1 MYARQARQ
9 LGQLLATHIEQGRQ
23 EEACGLLLPI
33 LSGPMAFRLLDQIAA
48 PVGRLSSQ
56 NAKSFLDWIGSTHTE
71 GGWVVI
77 GSALREW
84 IPLNM
89 AGSFERTR
97 QFIILA
103 DVWHATDSFGE
114 RVLGPAML
122 YDLPLALELL
132 DHWRQDANR
141 WVRRATGVA
150 VHFWAK
156 RNRGAPDSAPQA
168 QVLLAFLEPLFEE
181 RNWDALKGVGWG
193 LKTLGRYYPDLV
205 RDWLIQQ
212 IGQQKCQY
220 RPLVLRKATTYL
232 PGADRQMVFQVLSS
246 K

>member
-1 MYARQARQ
+1 MYAQQARQ

-23 EEACGLLLPI
+23 EVACGLLLPI
-33 LSGPMAFRLLDQIAA
+33 LSGPMEFRLLDQIGA
-48 PVGRLSSQ
+48 PVGRLAPLTV
-56 NAKSFLDWIGSTHTE
+56 NSFLDWIGSTHTE

-84 IPLNM
+84 IILNM
-89 AGSFERTR
+89 AVSFERTR

-122 YDLPLALELL
+122 YDLPLAFELL

-150 VHFWAK
+150 VHFWGK
-156 RNRGAPDSAPQA
+156 RTRGASGSAPQA
-168 QVLLAFLEPLFEE
+168 QTLLAFLEPLFEE

-205 RDWLIQQ
+205 SEWLVVQ
-212 IGQQKCQY
+212 IVEQKRPF
-220 RPLVLRKATTYL
+220 RPLILRKALTFL
-232 PGADRQMVFQVLSS
+232 PEADRGKVTQGLASR
-246 K
+246 